1 VSWRLLPVASFVLIR
16 TFAPVCD
23 QDQTKGGYLVA
34 TILIADDDP
43 DFVQIMRTI
52 LSAEGYGFVSA
63 QNGDEALQ
71 IMRKGGVDLVLLDVM
86 MASVLDGVG
95 VAYAMQKDPALKAIP
110 IIMISSIISSPHA
123 SMFPTDVYI
132 PMDVWITKP
141 VQPADLLEKIAGL
154 LQKE

>member
-1 VSWRLLPVASFVLIR
+1 M
-16 TFAPVCD
+16 
-23 QDQTKGGYLVA
+23 A

-52 LSAEGYGFVSA
+52 LSAEGYGFASA
-63 QNGDEALQ
+63 QNGEEALQ

-123 SMFPTDVYI
+123 SMFPTDTYI